1 MLCPSAKV
9 DGPFLCARISVFDS
23 CIAANPAA
31 FGIVYNLL
39 SGLTTI
45 SHASLQ
51 VPTSGNPE
59 QATGSYLAGI
69 AGVRISTPLF
79 GTGFNFCIG
88 VVKASAPLLFR
99 TLPAIQGILADI
111 QCVIDV
117 TRSMV
122 FAVCCRPVFWQ
133 LSKGGNHHP
142 KCSGLAPA
150 RISGVP
156 FSYMVQIITV
166 LVISHDFWKTS
177 HLLYD

>member
-1 MLCPSAKV
+1 MPKLTALSTV
-9 DGPFLCARISVFDS
+9 QGYLFDLNP

-39 SGLTTI
+39 SGLITR
-45 SHASLQ
+45 SHTSLQ

-99 TLPAIQGILADI
+99 TLPAIQRNLADI

-133 LSKGGNHHP
+133 LPKGGNYHP

-156 FSYMVQIITV
+156 FSYMVQIMTV
-166 LVISHDFWKTS
+166 LITFHFFSEDISPVV
-177 HLLYD
+177 